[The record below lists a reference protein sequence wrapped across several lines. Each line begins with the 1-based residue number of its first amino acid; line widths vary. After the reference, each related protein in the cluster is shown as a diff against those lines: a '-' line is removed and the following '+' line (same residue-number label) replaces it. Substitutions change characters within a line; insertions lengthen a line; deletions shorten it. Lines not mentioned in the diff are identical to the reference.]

1 VKKKLRKFSEGGYEG
16 DDSIVK
22 YRMGVTETPKDY
34 YKDNAPY
41 KSDDQGVGP
50 APLRQSALFTN
61 MGKNEAIDSDTRSR
75 ALKFAKDASEESR
88 DLGVPVTPAAP
99 KSTSSV
105 SKTVAPPIK
114 PVMDMEAEKA
124 RMEDLTKK
132 QALIPV
138 NPEDYI
144 PGAGMLK
151 PLLRKVAE
159 MGAKRTAKEVAA
171 KNVMRKAEEGFN
183 PKEALEKI
191 NPTKVHNVAG
201 RKIPVKRT
209 MRKSKSTEGMADDGG
224 SGAFKHGGSVSKSDM
239 KKAGFYDKDKTKSE
253 RQAIV
258 SKVTTKPQRVA
269 MVEKVFSSKNMKAGG
284 MASRR
289 ADGCAIRGKT
299 RA

>member
-1 VKKKLRKFSEGGYEG
+1 
-16 DDSIVK
+16 
-22 YRMGVTETPKDY
+22 M
-34 YKDNAPY
+34 N
-41 KSDDQGVGP
+41 
-50 APLRQSALFTN
+50 
-61 MGKNEAIDSDTRSR
+61 
-75 ALKFAKDASEESR
+75 
-88 DLGVPVTPAAP
+88 
-99 KSTSSV
+99 
-105 SKTVAPPIK
+105 
-114 PVMDMEAEKA
+114 
-124 RMEDLTKK
+124 
-132 QALIPV
+132 PV

-144 PGAGMLK
+144 SGAGMLK

-191 NPTKVHNVAG
+191 NPTKVHNIAG

-224 SGAFKHGGSVSKSDM
+224 SGAFKHGGNVSKADM

-269 MVEKVFSSKNMKAGG
+269 MVEKAFSSKNMKAGG